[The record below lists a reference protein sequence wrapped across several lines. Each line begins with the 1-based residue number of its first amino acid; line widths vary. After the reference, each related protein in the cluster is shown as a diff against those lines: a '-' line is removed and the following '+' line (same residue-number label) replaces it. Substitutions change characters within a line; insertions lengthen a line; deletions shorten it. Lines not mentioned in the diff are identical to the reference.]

1 MTQSERRTITAS
13 NPFIISNPSLAF
25 VNLAGDEGKDLMAK
39 DRAAL
44 EDIFRD
50 NIQIADRTLPRC
62 NVLFLYCAL
71 EASGGRIA
79 GMSFTFR
86 DLIKGAGAHIA
97 VLASG
102 VPSALLS
109 NPEFIKT
116 LPDGRDWPANV
127 VITLSRNGEHF
138 GRFFHRLFA
147 LMQEGISM
155 PMAWVQLAP
164 QGPVQPHDI
173 PGALF
178 IAEAGHIAFGPRK
191 G

>member
-1 MTQSERRTITAS
+1 MTESERRTTTAS

-25 VNLAGDEGKDLMAK
+25 VNLAGNEGKDLMAK

-62 NVLFLYCAL
+62 NVLFLYCDL
-71 EASGGRIA
+71 EISGRIA

-86 DLIKGAGAHIA
+86 DLIKGAGAHVA

-102 VPSALLS
+102 VPPALLS
-109 NPEFIKT
+109 NPEFMKS
-116 LPDGRDWPANV
+116 LPGRDDWPANI

-138 GRFFHRLFA
+138 GRFFHQLFA
-147 LMQEGISM
+147 LMQQGTSM
-155 PMAWVQLAP
+155 LMAWVQLAP
-164 QGPVQPHDI
+164 QGPVQPKDI
-173 PGALF
+173 PGTVFL
-178 IAEAGHIAFGPRK
+178 AEAGHIAFGPKK

>member
-1 MTQSERRTITAS
+1 MTESERRTTTAG
-13 NPFIISNPSLAF
+13 NPFIIPNPSLAF
-25 VNLAGDEGKDLMAK
+25 VNLAGNEGKDVMAK

-71 EASGGRIA
+71 EASGRIA

-102 VPSALLS
+102 IPPALLS
-109 NPEFIKT
+109 NPEFMKS
-116 LPDGRDWPANV
+116 LPGPGDWPANI

-138 GRFFHRLFA
+138 GQFFHQLFT
-147 LMQEGISM
+147 LMQQGTSM

-164 QGPVQPHDI
+164 QGPVQPPDI
-173 PGALF
+173 PGAIFL
-178 IAEAGHIAFGPRK
+178 AEAGHIAFGPRK